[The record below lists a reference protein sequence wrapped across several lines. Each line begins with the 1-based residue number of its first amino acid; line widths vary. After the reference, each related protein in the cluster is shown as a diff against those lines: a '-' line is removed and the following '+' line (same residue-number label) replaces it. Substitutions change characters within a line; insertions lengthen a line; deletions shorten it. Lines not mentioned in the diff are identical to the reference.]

1 MTEKSNKEASA
12 AVQTFDI
19 VIIGGG
25 MVGASLAAALL
36 SAAQSLDLQIAMIE
50 SQPLPDDDL
59 TVYQPSYD
67 ARATALSYG
76 TRSLYE
82 HIGVWPAIAEQATPI
97 THIHVSDK
105 GHFGA
110 ARLSAEQ
117 EKVPALGYV
126 VENHWLGRVLL
137 NHLQT
142 HTNHERLTP
151 ICPAHVS
158 HVARVESGM
167 EVTVDINGVE
177 QVIRAALV
185 VMADGGRSD
194 LREQLGIGYQQTQY
208 DQHAVVAVISP
219 DRSHKNIAYERF
231 TPDGPVAVLPLATHD
246 QDNRCGL
253 VWTVPSD
260 ELEETLAMSDDAFI
274 AKVQER
280 FGYRAGR
287 FVKVGERFSYP
298 LKKVV
303 ADEQV
308 RSGLAILGNAAHALH
323 PIAGQ
328 GYNLALRGVV
338 ALAQQ
343 LIDARQR
350 GVGLGDLTMLQA
362 YYRARIDDQERTIG
376 LSDKTMRL
384 FSNTNPL
391 LALGRDVGLQAMD
404 ICPIAKTIF
413 ARGAMGLDIP
423 APDLTA
429 S

>member
-1 MTEKSNKEASA
+1 MKPEGDKVTDKGLNQAY
-12 AVQTFDI
+12 DI

-36 SAAQSLDLQIAMIE
+36 PVAAALNLRMAMVE
-50 SQPLPDDDL
+50 SQPMPDDDL

-82 HIGVWPAIAEQATPI
+82 SVGVWPSIAEHATPI
-97 THIHVSDK
+97 TQIHVSDK

-110 ARLSAEQ
+110 TRLNASE

-142 HTNHERLTP
+142 HENRERLTQL
-151 ICPAHVS
+151 CPANVTRVTRVGEHMQVD
-158 HVARVESGM
+158 VEIGGDARTITS
-167 EVTVDINGVE
+167 
-177 QVIRAALV
+177 QLV

-194 LREQLGIGYQQTQY
+194 LREQLGIGYQQTHY

-219 DRSHKNIAYERF
+219 DRPHESVAYERF
-231 TPDGPVAVLPLATHD
+231 TADGPVALLPLSTYKQSH
-246 QDNRCGL
+246 RCGL
-253 VWTVPSD
+253 VWTVPTT
-260 ELEETLAMSDDAFI
+260 ELEDTLAMSDEAFLS
-274 AKVQER
+274 KVQER

-287 FVKVGERFSYP
+287 FINVGERFSYP

-308 RSGLAILGNAAHALH
+308 RAGLAVLGNAAHALH

-338 ALAQQ
+338 ALAQH
-343 LIDARQR
+343 LIDARQQ
-350 GVGLGDLTMLQA
+350 GISLGNLTMLQA
-362 YYRARIDDQERTIG
+362 YYQARIDDQERTIG

-391 LALGRDVGLQAMD
+391 LAIGRDVGLQLMD
-404 ICPIAKTIF
+404 ICPVAKTVF
-413 ARGAMGLDIP
+413 ARGAMGLDVP
-423 APDLTA
+423 APDLKV
-429 S
+429 